1 MDTLPVPPLALGL
14 ALVTLSLLGALVL
27 WWRGRRPAT
36 PVSVDLLDPELPD
49 EAEPP
54 AVRALRAQVRALEEA
69 LENAGDAEPA
79 RVVVTEVAPVAAP
92 VVAPEWDAVRSYRRQ
107 VRLAVR
113 AVAIGTTADD
123 DARHAVARVAAAIE
137 RLDRP
142 DVLARPALP
151 ETFGRTAPAPVVAS
165 VPITRAPVVPAVV
178 AAPEP
183 EPELDDELDVVAHIQ
198 SVRAPAA
205 DDDAE
210 AEVVLPVPPP
220 APAEPR
226 RGRRRLRHH
235 SAA

>member
-1 MDTLPVPPLALGL
+1 MTVDTLPVPPLALGL

-27 WWRGRRPAT
+27 WLRGRRPAA
-36 PVSVDLLDPELPD
+36 PVSVDLLDPELLD

-69 LENAGDAEPA
+69 LENAGDNEPV
-79 RVVVTEVAPVAAP
+79 RVVAPEVAPVVAP

-113 AVAIGTTADD
+113 AVAIGTSPDD
-123 DARHAVARVAAAIE
+123 DPQHAVARVAAAIE

-142 DVLARPALP
+142 GLLARPALP
-151 ETFGRTAPAPVVAS
+151 EIFGRSVTPPAAAS

-178 AAPEP
+178 VAP

-198 SVRAPAA
+198 SVRAP
-205 DDDAE
+205 DDG
-210 AEVVLPVPPP
+210 EVVLPVPPP
-220 APAEPR
+220 ASAEPR
-226 RGRRRLRHH
+226 RGRRRQRH